1 MGPQKLNNWISHG
14 LKLWKCCVFELWS
27 FFGVFKLIWQIPRN
41 QKVKNEKFAPI
52 FFDKKWVNF
61 NRLWVNMV
69 SIRMIVKSG
78 QKNELQNLGFRT
90 YYNHC
95 ANMTS
100 FFFRKLS
107 NTYKQLWPSTSWV
120 LKNPTIQIFRL
131 LLIKHIVC
139 SKNYGS
145 YNYCISGKVIRCLNI
160 PVMLRIQMWPQIW

>member
-1 MGPQKLNNWISHG
+1 MTTNQLYLLSKEVLHIGYYHYRVGTKTIWLAPRDPIQLSMGPQKLNNWISYG

-95 ANMTS
+95 AVTAIIWDFTVRS
-100 FFFRKLS
+100 KYTWYFVKFTRK
-107 NTYKQLWPSTSWV
+107 
-120 LKNPTIQIFRL
+120 
-131 LLIKHIVC
+131 
-139 SKNYGS
+139 
-145 YNYCISGKVIRCLNI
+145 
-160 PVMLRIQMWPQIW
+160 

>member
-1 MGPQKLNNWISHG
+1 MFRDDGTGGASTPNFCQLSIGGLQIASPAFLWFQYRLAPHIGYYHYRVGTKTIWLAPRDPIQLSMGPQKLNNWISHG

-78 QKNELQNLGFRT
+78 QKNELQNLGFCT
-90 YYNHC
+90 Y
-95 ANMTS
+95 
-100 FFFRKLS
+100 
-107 NTYKQLWPSTSWV
+107 
-120 LKNPTIQIFRL
+120 
-131 LLIKHIVC
+131 
-139 SKNYGS
+139 
-145 YNYCISGKVIRCLNI
+145 
-160 PVMLRIQMWPQIW
+160 